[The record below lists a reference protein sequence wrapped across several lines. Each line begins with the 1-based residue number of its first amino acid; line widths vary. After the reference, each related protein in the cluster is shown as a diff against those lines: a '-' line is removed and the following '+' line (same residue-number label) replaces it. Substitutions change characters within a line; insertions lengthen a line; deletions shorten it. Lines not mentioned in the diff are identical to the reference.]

1 MKGYKSVGASGYGKA
16 APSKNKRKTKIKFYN
31 SSQERREQKDE
42 LIKKYCQG
50 QALSK
55 K

>member
-16 APSKNKRKTKIKFYN
+16 VPQKSKQKSKTKFYH
-31 SSQERREQKDE
+31 SSSKRNEQKNE

-50 QALSK
+50 
-55 K
+55 